1 MIDWGLAEFYH
12 PGQEYNVRVA
22 SRYFKG
28 PELLVDYQYYDY
40 SLDLWSFG
48 CMLASLIFRKEP
60 FFHGHDNYDQL
71 VRIAK
76 VLGTDELFEYIEK
89 YHIELDPRFND
100 ILGRHSKKRW
110 ERFAHSENQHLV
122 SAEAIDL
129 LDKLLKY
136 DHADRLTAKQA
147 MEHPYFCESKSA
159 TFHSLDPN
167 F

>member
-1 MIDWGLAEFYH
+1 
-12 PGQEYNVRVA
+12 
-22 SRYFKG
+22 
-28 PELLVDYQYYDY
+28 
-40 SLDLWSFG
+40 
-48 CMLASLIFRKEP
+48 
-60 FFHGHDNYDQL
+60 L

-122 SAEAIDL
+122 SAEAIDF

-136 DHADRLTAKQA
+136 DHAERLTARQA
-147 MEHPYFCESKSA
+147 MEHPYFCKLFIFKRFKNTTMNKSKNKI
-159 TFHSLDPN
+159 FFL
-167 F
+167 